1 MLIWRVIRIL
11 WSMLDRQ
18 RRGIF
23 LTLVATMLVAGL
35 LEMSGMVVLFGYTK
49 GLVVNEATGA
59 RGGPLA
65 AVLTRVLGPLDALS
79 YAIAGGAVVLLV
91 MLVKNLLTTGAQF
104 GLTRFLMKLNERVS
118 RALFEGYL
126 LSRFETF
133 TARGTEGP
141 VRKISQGFDLMLAC
155 FAALAQILS
164 DTTIL
169 LMVAALLVFV
179 DPGMTLV
186 GVAVFGGAGATL
198 YLATERRVAAMSRK
212 ESTARKATK
221 RSLNE
226 GFAGV
231 IDGRLNGTQ
240 SLFVNRYVTALAEA
254 ALTRRRKLAIARLPQ
269 STNEVLL
276 ATTIVLAVLYLTLRG
291 KSLTDSLPTLA
302 IFAFAGLKLT
312 GAMSRVSK
320 GFQTIREQYEDL
332 EQFVREVKLLAPQ
345 AFRDSEHI
353 ARTDHYLQE
362 EVPLPPGVDGR
373 LHERL
378 ELRDVVFTY
387 PGANTPA
394 IDGVSLSLSRGSFT
408 SFCGTS
414 GGGKSTLVMLL
425 MGLVKPDQGDVLCD
439 GASVFSHVRA
449 YHAGIG
455 YVGQRMF
462 IAQRTVRDNVTFGT
476 PGHDVDDERVW
487 KALEMARAAD
497 FIRAL
502 PNGLDTDLREGGSVL
517 SGGQR
522 QRIVIARALY
532 KDPEILF
539 FDEATAALDNVTEQ
553 EITSAIVGLSKHKTI
568 VCVAHRLSTIRAS
581 DMIHFVEAGKIA
593 ASGTYDELLASSE
606 AFRRLARVNEQ
617 ARQNP

>member
-1 MLIWRVIRIL
+1 MLIWRVVRIL
-11 WSMLDRQ
+11 WSMLDRR
-18 RRGIF
+18 RRGVF
-23 LTLVATMLVAGL
+23 LALVATMFVAGL
-35 LEMSGMVVLFGYTK
+35 LEMSGMIVLFGYTK
-49 GLVVNEATGA
+49 GLVVNQATGA

-65 AVLTRVLGPLDALS
+65 AALTRMFGPLDQLS
-79 YAIAGGAVVLLV
+79 YAIAGGATVVAV
-91 MLVKNLLTTGAQF
+91 MVVKNLLTTIAQF

-126 LSRFETF
+126 HARFETF
-133 TARGTEGP
+133 TARGNEGP
-141 VRKISQGFDLMLAC
+141 ARKIGRGFDLMLTC

-164 DTTIL
+164 DSTIL
-169 LMVAALLVFV
+169 FMVALLLVFV

-186 GVAVFGGAGATL
+186 GVAVFGGAGASL
-198 YLATERRVAAMSRK
+198 YFFTERGVATMSQR
-212 ESTARKATK
+212 ESAARKLSK
-221 RSLNE
+221 RSLTE

-240 SLFVNRYVTALAEA
+240 SLFVDGYVKALAET

-276 ATTIVLAVLYLTLRG
+276 ATTIVLGVLYLTLRG
-291 KSLTDSLPTLA
+291 RSLVDALPTLA

-320 GFQTIREQYEDL
+320 GFQTIREQYEEL
-332 EQFVREVKLLAPQ
+332 EHFTAEVRMLAPR
-345 AFRDSEHI
+345 AFRGAELSE
-353 ARTDHYLQE
+353 RTDHYLE
-362 EVPLPPGVDGR
+362 DELPLPSGVDGR

-378 ELRDVVFTY
+378 ELTNVVFTY
-387 PGANTPA
+387 PGVQTPA
-394 IDGVSLSLSRGSFT
+394 IDHVNLTLERGSFV
-408 SFCGTS
+408 SFCGPS

-425 MGLVKPDQGDVLCD
+425 MGLIKPDSGDILCD
-439 GASVFSHVRA
+439 GTSVFSHVRA

-455 YVGQRMF
+455 YVGQKMF
-462 IAQRTVRDNVTFGT
+462 IAQRTVRENVTFGT
-476 PGHDVDDERVW
+476 PLHTVDDERVW
-487 KALEMARAAD
+487 RALEMARAAD
-497 FIRAL
+497 FVRAL
-502 PNGLDTDLREGGSVL
+502 PGGLDSDLREGGSLL

-553 EITSAIVGLSKHKTI
+553 EITSAIIGLSRHKTV

-581 DMIHFVEAGKIA
+581 DVIHFVENGKIT
-593 ASGTYDELLASSE
+593 ASGSYDELLASSD
-606 AFRRLARVNEQ
+606 AFRRLARVGEHEG
-617 ARQNP
+617 RD